1 MATINI
7 AGQASLGNALQQLLQ
22 CDDIIPGSAPSY
34 QLCKNILAYHP
45 FGAKLADYPISMAQ
59 SQDRKIEVVK
69 GPKERLIQAYQTEWD
84 AIGADRHIFNIG
96 RLARVYGIASIALL
110 VDGVPTDRPVD
121 YAQLAKAKISF
132 NVLDP
137 LNTSGSLVLSQ
148 DPNSMDFLKTAGI
161 TVSGQ
166 PYHRSRT
173 VTLLNEDPIYIEWTT
188 SAFGYVGR
196 SIYQRS
202 LFPLKSFINSMT
214 TDDLVA
220 LKAGVLIAKLKNPS
234 SAIDNL
240 TSNIFGQKRAIVQE
254 AQTGNVINIGI
265 DEEIES
271 LNLQNIDGAFGMA
284 RKDIIENIATGS
296 GTPAKIIL
304 AESFAEGFGEGTED
318 AKYIAQFIDRLRI
331 WMEPVYAFFDKIV
344 QYRAWNPEFY
354 KTIQADFPAYRNV
367 PYRQAFYEWVNSFD
381 ASWPPLNEEPLS
393 EAVGVEDVA
402 LKALIAVAEVFIPIS
417 DPSNKARFLQ
427 TMFDTMN
434 NMKKLFPVPFEFDAA
449 DFEAYVPPQPQ
460 ALEEPKPAEP
470 FSAHDS
476 ASTRGVLESLGAT
489 PRHRPRV
496 A

>member
-1 MATINI
+1 MASINI

-34 QLCKNILAYHP
+34 QTAKAVYAYHP

-59 SQDRKIEVVK
+59 SQDRKVEVVK
-69 GPKERLIQAYQTEWD
+69 GPKERLVEAYQTEWD
-84 AIGADRHIFNIG
+84 AIGADRHIFNIA

-110 VDGVPTDRPVD
+110 AEGVPTDRPVD
-121 YAQLAKAKISF
+121 YKALATSKISF

-202 LFPLKSFINSMT
+202 LFPLKSFINTMT

-254 AQTGNVINIGI
+254 AQTGNVINIGT
-265 DEEIES
+265 EEDIES

-354 KTIQADFPAYRNV
+354 KTIQADFAAYRNV
-367 PYRQAFYEWVNSFD
+367 PYQQAFYEWVNSFS
-381 ASWPPLNEEPLS
+381 ATWPKLNEEPAS
-393 EAVGVEDVA
+393 EAIKVEDTA
-402 LKALIAVAEVFIPIS
+402 LKAVIAAAEIFLPIA
-417 DPSNKARFLQ
+417 DPVNKARFLQ

-434 NMKKLFPVPFEFDAA
+434 TMKMLFPVPFEFDAA
-449 DFEAYVPPQPQ
+449 EFEAYVPPQPA

-476 ASTRGVLESLGAT
+476 ASTRGVLESLGGA